1 MSAPPRRDWSPTPS
15 CGEDGVVLFDG
26 VCVFCSRWVRFVVA
40 RDAGRRFRFMPIQ
53 SPAGARMAAR
63 LGIDAEAPET
73 NAVVLNGIASFKS
86 DAAIEVL
93 RHLPGWRWVVLAR
106 GVPRPL
112 RDRLYDLVASNRYR
126 LFGRTK
132 VCMLPAP
139 GDRDRFLTGD
149 ERADHA
155 G

>member
-1 MSAPPRRDWSPTPS
+1 MSAKPSRDWSPMPWG
-15 CGEDGVVLFDG
+15 GEDGVVLYDG

-40 RDAGRRFRFMPIQ
+40 RDDGRRFRFLPIQ
-53 SPAGARMAAR
+53 STAGRRMAAAF
-63 LGIDAEAPET
+63 GIDAEAPET
-73 NAVVLNGIASFKS
+73 NAVVLNGFASFKS

-93 RHLPGWRWVVLAR
+93 GHLPGWRWVSVVR
-106 GVPRPL
+106 RVPRSF

-126 LFGRTK
+126 LFGRTTH
-132 VCMLPAP
+132 CMVPDP

-149 ERADHA
+149 QRTDHA